1 MSSVPSLLTGALKRE
16 PLDSVICPP
25 PVCTEPSKAE
35 ELVSRISPVPE
46 QCRSV
51 RIREPELAATVP
63 VPVRTVPA
71 KRLDPESVS
80 CRSEVS
86 TSASIELPEEARS
99 TAECLPTRG
108 FADDLRRCRGAKR
121 LEPLRSGYD
130 GRDRTVADRLGVD
143 RDAQVAVPSF
153 DRHVVDHVVVGRD
166 ENVRCGRIDRD
177 PDSPRDVQGVVVARP
192 AALLCF
198 HPAAA
203 FQRPGPPPAVTGFRR
218 GVSCGGVSCRDVS
231 CRRMFRR
238 GGSVFR
244 SGGFRRGAEGRF
256 RLRGGPGEEAEQGE
270 QSFFHIGCILGVR
283 SVRRRPEGRRI
294 PLRGYAAVASAGPGS
309 GPADDF
315 KDTEFKSEPEIFPGK
330 FRRRFLIFSYLH

>member
-80 CRSEVS
+80 CRSEAS

-99 TAECLPTRG
+99 TAECLPTG
-108 FADDLRRCRGAKR
+108 ALQTICADAVARSVS
-121 LEPLRSGYD
+121 SGYD

-192 AALLCF
+192 AALLRF

-203 FQRPGPPPAVTGFRR
+203 FQRPGPPPAVAGFRR

-294 PLRGYAAVASAGPGS
+294 PLRGYAAVASAGPDPVRRTIS
-309 GPADDF
+309 KIRNLNPNRKFFRENSAADF
-315 KDTEFKSEPEIFPGK
+315 
-330 FRRRFLIFSYLH
+330 

>member
-1 MSSVPSLLTGALKRE
+1 MSSVPSLETR
-16 PLDSVICPP
+16 
-25 PVCTEPSKAE
+25 
-35 ELVSRISPVPE
+35 
-46 QCRSV
+46 
-51 RIREPELAATVP
+51 AARQRDLP
-63 VPVRTVPA
+63 AARLHRTV
-71 KRLDPESVS
+71 ES
-80 CRSEVS
+80 RG
-86 TSASIELPEEARS
+86 TRQPDIARS
-99 TAECLPTRG
+99 RTVQVGSDPRAGAGGDRAGSGAHRSRKAARSGERQLQVGGLDVGFDRTARGGEEHRRMPSDRG

-192 AALLCF
+192 AALLRF

-203 FQRPGPPPAVTGFRR
+203 FQRPGPSPAVAGFRR
-218 GVSCGGVSCRDVS
+218 GVSCSSVSCRDVS

-244 SGGFRRGAEGRF
+244 SGGFRRGAEGSF

-270 QSFFHIGCILGVR
+270 QSFFHIGCILGFR

-294 PLRGYAAVASAGPGS
+294 PLRGYAAVASAGPDPVRRTIS
-309 GPADDF
+309 KIRNLNPNRKFFRENSAADF
-315 KDTEFKSEPEIFPGK
+315 
-330 FRRRFLIFSYLH
+330 